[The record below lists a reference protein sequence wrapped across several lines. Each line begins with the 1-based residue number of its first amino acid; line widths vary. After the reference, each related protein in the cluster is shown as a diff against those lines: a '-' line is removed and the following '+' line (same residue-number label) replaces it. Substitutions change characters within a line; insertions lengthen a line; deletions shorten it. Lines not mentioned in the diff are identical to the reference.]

1 MRKYLSYERFGAVLT
16 GNGQTGGSEDMPMF
30 KKSFIILLVL
40 AVAAIGGTVYGL
52 HSGGEAIE
60 LDSADRSAQPAE
72 VRSQLAVYVTGA
84 VNKPGVVMVP
94 EGARVLD
101 AVNAAGGVLPTADA
115 EKVNMAQAVKDGQ
128 QVRIPE
134 RSGAGNAGS
143 SGAPGKNGDGLININ
158 TADAKAL
165 DTLPGIGPAM
175 AQRIIDYR
183 ESEGAFQ
190 SIEDLKKIKGIGDAK
205 FSKLKDKICI

>member
-1 MRKYLSYERFGAVLT
+1 MPGGRQITVF
-16 GNGQTGGSEDMPMF
+16 TGGEETGGRKNMPMF
-30 KKSFIILLVL
+30 KKSFIILLVI

-52 HSGGEAIE
+52 HSGDEAIE
-60 LDSADRSAQPAE
+60 LDSADKSTQPAE
-72 VRSQLAVYVTGA
+72 AQSQLAVYVTGA

-115 EKVNMAQAVKDGQ
+115 EKVNMAQPVKDGQ

-134 RSGAGNAGS
+134 HSGAGNS
-143 SGAPGKNGDGLININ
+143 SGSGAGGKSGDGLININ

-183 ESEGAFQ
+183 ETEGAFQ